1 MEAKCCSKCKHALT
15 LDRFKI
21 RGNSRTK
28 SCIGCLAKAKG
39 KRRTKCKDHVI
50 EHEVDPLAIDVE
62 IRELEQD
69 ENYILLYTLLTYNI
83 IPEYIELGAPHEG
96 PEKSLLVKMYRK
108 VLRCLQGKLIYTP
121 LPIDYKTMNT
131 KLCPAC

>member
-1 MEAKCCSKCKHALT
+1 M
-15 LDRFKI
+15 FKI

-28 SCIGCLAKAKG
+28 SCIGCLAKAKE
-39 KRRTKCKDHVI
+39 RRRIKSKDPVI

-96 PEKSLLVKMYRK
+96 PEKSLLV
-108 VLRCLQGKLIYTP
+108 
-121 LPIDYKTMNT
+121 
-131 KLCPAC
+131 